1 MVRHNGRAWRL
12 GELKLRLQGGNNV
25 GMEGSKN
32 GRSVAATTTVMS
44 STRKRPYPYPEEPSE
59 SEPNHRRTK
68 PFPSYLD
75 SPGSLSPTVKTL
87 CHIIATT
94 PSHSIEQ
101 SLHDSSLSVTSSDV
115 EQVLKLSYAFPAQAV
130 KFFRWSG
137 RHHLSDCHSP
147 YSWNLVVDLLGKNR
161 FFDAMWDAIKSMKK
175 ERLLSL
181 ATFASVFSSYVAAGR
196 VQDAVMTFEV
206 MGNYGCVND
215 VVALNSLLSAV
226 CRDARTLDA
235 NEFFQMAKK
244 LVRPDADSY
253 AILME
258 GWEREGNVN
267 SAKETFAEMVIEVG
281 WNPANVP
288 AHDSLLCTLIR
299 GEYGIR
305 EAIKFFDSMRD
316 RKCYPGMRF
325 FKVALDECVKDH
337 DVRTAEYFWEVLVGK
352 ARLKPNTQLYNS
364 MIALYCYHNDM
375 DAARRLFDEMI
386 FNGAF
391 PDSFTYNLLFRF
403 LIKGRKLREAGVVFA
418 EMVKNECVPDQP
430 NCEQAVRIYINDG
443 DAFMA
448 MKVWKCMADNYQE
461 DLKDTANLL
470 ILGLCDLNRVPEAVK
485 YAEDMIER
493 GIKLT
498 SSTLSKLKQSLV
510 KERKEFVYE
519 ELLRKWKRSH

>member
-1 MVRHNGRAWRL
+1 
-12 GELKLRLQGGNNV
+12 
-25 GMEGSKN
+25 
-32 GRSVAATTTVMS
+32 MS
-44 STRKRPYPYPEEPSE
+44 STRKRPYPYPDDPSE
-59 SEPNHRRTK
+59 SEPNHRRTQ

-75 SPGSLSPTVKTL
+75 SPSSLSPTVKTL

-115 EQVLKLSYAFPAQAV
+115 EQVLKLSYAFPSQAV

-161 FFDAMWDAIKSMKK
+161 FFDAMWDAIN
-175 ERLLSL
+175 
-181 ATFASVFSSYVAAGR
+181 SYVAAGR
-196 VQDAVMTFEV
+196 VHDAVMTFEV

-226 CRDARTLDA
+226 CRDARTRDA

-244 LVRPDADSY
+244 L
-253 AILME
+253 
-258 GWEREGNVN
+258 REGNV
-267 SAKETFAEMVIEVG
+267 SCAKETFAEMVIEVG
-281 WNPANVP
+281 WDPANVP
-288 AHDSLLCTLIR
+288 AHDSFLCTLIR
-299 GEYGIR
+299 SENGVR
-305 EAIKFFDSMRD
+305 EAVKFFDSMSD
-316 RKCYPGMRF
+316 RKCYPGIRF

-337 DVRTAEYFWEVLVGK
+337 DLRNAEFLWEVLVGK
-352 ARLKPNTQLYNS
+352 AGLKANTQLYNS
-364 MIALYCYHNDM
+364 MIALYCYHTDM
-375 DAARRLFDEMI
+375 DSARRLFDDMV

-391 PDSFTYNLLFRF
+391 PDAFTYNLLFRF
-403 LIKGRKLREAGVVFA
+403 LIKARKLREAAVVFA
-418 EMVKNECVPDQP
+418 EMVKNEFVPDRP
-430 NCEQAVRIYINDG
+430 TCDAAIRAYINDE

-448 MKVWKCMADNYQE
+448 MKVWKCMEENHQE
-461 DLKDTANLL
+461 DLKDTANFL
-470 ILGLCDLNRVPEAVK
+470 IQGLRDLSRVPEAVK

-493 GIKLT
+493 GIKVT